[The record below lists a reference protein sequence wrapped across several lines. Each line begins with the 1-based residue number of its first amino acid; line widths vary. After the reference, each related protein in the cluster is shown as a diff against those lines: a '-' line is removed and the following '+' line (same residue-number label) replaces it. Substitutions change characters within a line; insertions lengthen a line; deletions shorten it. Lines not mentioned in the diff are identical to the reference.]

1 MRYSTILLLIS
12 TVMLTAMQTDSAM
25 ACSCAKATA
34 EDILQ
39 GASAVFTGTAQQSA
53 PAGPGYSVTTF
64 TVTESFKGAAA
75 GATVR
80 VIHRS
85 DSSAA
90 CGVKFS
96 PGQTYT
102 LAAGQIE
109 TDPGLATSLC
119 STWMFAPRVGIGAD
133 LIQRMRALRRP
144 Q

>member
-1 MRYSTILLLIS
+1 MRYAIILLLIS
-12 TVMLTAMQTDSAM
+12 TVMLPDTAM
-25 ACSCAKATA
+25 ACSCARNPTA
-34 EDILQ
+34 DSILQ
-39 GASAVFTGTAQQSA
+39 EASAVFTGTAQQSA

-64 TVTESFKGAAA
+64 TVTESFKGAPA

-80 VIHRS
+80 IIHRS
-85 DSSAA
+85 GSSAA

-119 STWMFAPRVGIGAD
+119 STWMFAPQVGIGAD
-133 LIQRMRALRRP
+133 LIQRMRALRRSP
-144 Q
+144 